1 MTALNTSTGPSEESS
16 SRQGRGARRAAAYS
30 LVGAL
35 VFALVVGS
43 GVWLVYSTVFVRT
56 WRNPDAVSAPSESP
70 TLRATV
76 ADLVAH
82 GVVVRPPVRA
92 SLNELLNLW
101 VIRPDLQKL
110 FSTADGQPN
119 LQSLFLWAAGTPDS
133 SAIAL
138 LGDHE
143 NLDELAGRMGIL
155 PANGDPL
162 APLAWTLRNRSRPLY
177 PADGIVGRLTE
188 VWHTRADV
196 RTRFS
201 VDGRVDVKGLLFWGA
216 NISPSDA
223 SFRELDDVS
232 GGMQRL
238 LDELEGR

>member
-1 MTALNTSTGPSEESS
+1 MTALTATEGPSEGRSLNRS
-16 SRQGRGARRAAAYS
+16 RGAPRAAAYS
-30 LVGAL
+30 LIGGV
-35 VFALVVGS
+35 VFALLVGS

-70 TLRATV
+70 ALRKVVSALTS
-76 ADLVAH
+76 H

-92 SLNELLNLW
+92 SLNELVNLW

-119 LQSLFLWAAGTPDS
+119 LPSLFVWAAGTPDS

-138 LGDHE
+138 LDDHE

-162 APLAWTLRNRSRPLY
+162 APLAWTLRNRARPLY

-188 VWHTRADV
+188 VWNTRADV
-196 RTRFS
+196 RTRFN
-201 VDGRVDVKGLLFWGA
+201 VDGRVDVEGLLFWGA

-223 SFRELDDVS
+223 SFRKLDDVS

-238 LDELEGR
+238 LDELDGR